1 MTRSFAIK
9 KILIIVWEN
18 GWEIRNKG
26 YQRTHG
32 KKLENRNVL
41 TNTLSMKVSLE
52 WNKRIPKT
60 LWIQTF

>member
-26 YQRTHG
+26 YQRTHR

-41 TNTLSMKVSLE
+41 TNT
-52 WNKRIPKT
+52 
-60 LWIQTF
+60 